1 MLALFSV
8 ETVSP
13 IQGWAIGDGVPWALP
28 RAMAVLA
35 FQAEGGRIENLE
47 LRIVNAKA
55 EW

>member
-1 MLALFSV
+1 MRRFGV
-8 ETVSP
+8 ETLSP
-13 IQGWAIGDGVPWALP
+13 LQGWVIGGGVPWALP

-35 FQAEGGRIENLE
+35 FQAEGGRIENRE